1 MFKNLIRNLGQKLI
15 GFDRYLFI
23 FSLLTVLRIRV
34 FGYEKEFRYFNL
46 MIKDDGAILDIGA
59 NIGIMTVMLAKR
71 HPNATIYS
79 FEPVP
84 ENARALEKVRK
95 FFGLQNVQIIQT
107 ALGDVDEDAKMITPT
122 ISNAKMQGLSHIIES
137 SSENGETGDVFPV
150 QVQKLDNIT
159 SLQQL
164 EKISAIKID
173 VENFEYY
180 VLKGG
185 ENMLRKHRP
194 LVFCEL
200 WNNERRDLCFELMKS
215 MGYSIKIWQQ
225 GNLVDYNKQETLNYF
240 FLP

>member
-46 MIKDDGAILDIGA
+46 MIKGDGAILDIGA

-137 SSENGETGDVFPV
+137 SSENGETDDVFPV

-200 WNNERRDLCFELMKS
+200 WNNERRDLCFELMKN